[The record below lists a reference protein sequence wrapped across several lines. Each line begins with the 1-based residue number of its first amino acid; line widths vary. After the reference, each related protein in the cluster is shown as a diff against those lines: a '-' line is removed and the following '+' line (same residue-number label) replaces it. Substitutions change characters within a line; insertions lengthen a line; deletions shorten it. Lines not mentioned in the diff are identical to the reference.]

1 MPHISEVASLGVKFL
16 LFGPMGTGKSHFT
29 STMPQPIYYFDT
41 DHGMK
46 TIFNRLTAEGLMD
59 VAQIDYDT
67 YWDGP
72 HMERRIT
79 KAITIVESILSKIN
93 PSPDAYVNWEN
104 KLGELVEEAEA
115 GTCKYKTV
123 VFDSLTT
130 LSIIFINY
138 IMYVNKNQGRM
149 FALPNMNDMGNYI
162 RKLPELIGLMHLLNE
177 HGIHTVVTAHMQ
189 MKDNIRGLIKDPKKP
204 ELNQQEFLGTYR
216 LPNVIGKELPF
227 TIGAYFDEVYNSFV
241 ERNGQAV
248 DYYFETKSDKD
259 IFCKSRSQT
268 MPLKIEQNWTEISKH
283 LGIT

>member
-1 MPHISEVASLGVKFL
+1 MPHISEVKNIGIKFL
-16 LFGPMGTGKSHFT
+16 IFGPAGTGKSHFS
-29 STMPQPIYYFDT
+29 STMDQPIYYFDT

-46 TIFNRLTAEGLMD
+46 TIFNRLSAINLLES
-59 VAQIDYDT
+59 AQIDYDT

-79 KAITIVESILSKIN
+79 KAITIIESILSKIN
-93 PSPDAYVNWEN
+93 PEPNAYVDWEN
-104 KLGELVEEAEA
+104 KLGELVEQAEA
-115 GTCKYKTV
+115 GECKYKTV

-149 FALPNMNDMGNYI
+149 FALPNLNDMGNYI
-162 RKLPELIGLMHLLNE
+162 RKLPELIGMMHLLNE

-189 MKDNIRGLIKDPKKP
+189 MKDNVRGLIKDPKKP
-204 ELNQQEFLGTYR
+204 ELNEQEFLGTFR

-227 TIGAYFDEVYNSFV
+227 TIGAYFDEVYSSFT
-241 ERNGQAV
+241 ERSGQAV

-259 IFCKSRSQT
+259 IFLKSRSQT
-268 MPLKIEQNWTEISKH
+268 MPLKIEQDWSLIKGH
-283 LGIT
+283 LGL